1 MDFSL
6 AVLLAAFAGG
16 CLGALCGALIAFALT
31 GAIVL
36 LGVGV
41 ALAGGDVDVLGTV
54 AFGPVFGPHVAFAGA
69 VAAVAYAARRGYVE
83 SGRDIATPLASLGRP
98 DPIVVGGLFGVGGYA
113 VQQLLAEL
121 LAKSDGTGAYTDT
134 VALAVVVSAL
144 AARFAFGSTGL
155 LGARPTRRARPPMAG
170 GSQEADLAFADESS
184 GVAAEEAERVAGAS
198 PRAIDDAGGAV
209 DGVRGRA
216 EAPAEWV
223 PWQRAWSQAALLG
236 LVSGVAA
243 AWALATV
250 AEVDAA
256 YAGAGTLVGFG
267 VSASLLA
274 LLVVGASVPVTHHMT
289 LPAAVA
295 AGFVIAAGGTA
306 LAAIA
311 VGALCGVLGALLGE
325 ACARVFLIHGDTHI
339 DPPAIAIALMTTAI
353 VLTDLAL

>member
-6 AVLLAAFAGG
+6 ELLLAAFAGG
-16 CLGALCGALIAFALT
+16 CFGALCSALIAFALT

-41 ALAGGDVDVLGTV
+41 ALAGGSVDVLGTF

-69 VAAVAYAARRGYVE
+69 VAAVAYAARRGHVE

-113 VQQLLAEL
+113 VQQVLVEL
-121 LAKSDGTGAYTDT
+121 LAKSDGSGFYTDT

-144 AARFAFGSTGL
+144 VARFAFGSAGL
-155 LGARPTRRARPPMAG
+155 LGARPARRPRPIMAG
-170 GSQEADLAFADESS
+170 GSQEADLAFSGESI
-184 GVAAEEAERVAGAS
+184 GVAAKDAESVVGAS
-198 PRAIDDAGGAV
+198 PRAIEDAGGTA
-209 DGVRGRA
+209 DEVRGRV
-216 EAPAEWV
+216 EAPPEWV
-223 PWQRAWSQAALLG
+223 PWQRDWSQAALLG

-243 AWALATV
+243 AWVLGAV
-250 AEVDAA
+250 AEVDPSL
-256 YAGAGTLVGFG
+256 AGAGALVGFG

-295 AGFVIAAGGTA
+295 AGFMIAAGGTT

-325 ACARVFLIHGDTHI
+325 ACARLFLVHGDTHV
-339 DPPAIAIALMTTAI
+339 DPPALAIALMTTAI

>member
-6 AVLLAAFAGG
+6 SLLLAAFAGG
-16 CLGALCGALIAFALT
+16 CFGALCGALIAFALT

-41 ALAGGDVDVLGTV
+41 ALAGGSVDVLGTF

-69 VAAVAYAARRGYVE
+69 VAAVAYAARRGHVE

-113 VQQLLAEL
+113 VQQVLVEL
-121 LAKSDGTGAYTDT
+121 LAKSDGSGFYTDT

-144 AARFAFGSTGL
+144 VARFAFGSAGL
-155 LGARPTRRARPPMAG
+155 LGARPARRPRPIMAG
-170 GSQEADLAFADESS
+170 GSQEADALEPLA
-184 GVAAEEAERVAGAS
+184 AA
-198 PRAIDDAGGAV
+198 P
-209 DGVRGRA
+209 A
-216 EAPAEWV
+216 EAPPEWV
-223 PWQRAWSQAALLG
+223 PWQRAWGQAALLG
-236 LVSGVAA
+236 LVSGIAA
-243 AWALATV
+243 AWVLAAV
-250 AEVDAA
+250 AEVDPA

-295 AGFVIAAGGTA
+295 AGFVLAAGGTS

-325 ACARVFLIHGDTHI
+325 ACARAFLVHGDTHV
-339 DPPAIAIALMTTAI
+339 DPPALAIALMTTAI

>member
-6 AVLLAAFAGG
+6 SMLLAAFAGG
-16 CLGALCGALIAFALT
+16 CFGALCGALIAFALT

-36 LGVGV
+36 LGVAV
-41 ALAGGDVDVLGTV
+41 ALAGGRVDVLGTM

-83 SGRDIATPLASLGRP
+83 TGRDIATPLASLGKP

-113 VQQLLAEL
+113 IQQLLVEL
-121 LAKSDGTGAYTDT
+121 LAKSDGTGFYTDT
-134 VALAVVVSAL
+134 VALSVGITAVV
-144 AARFAFGSTGL
+144 ARFAFGAGGL
-155 LGARPTRRARPPMAG
+155 LGARPQRRARPIMAG
-170 GSQEADLAFADESS
+170 GSQEADAL
-184 GVAAEEAERVAGAS
+184 G
-198 PRAIDDAGGAV
+198 
-209 DGVRGRA
+209 A
-216 EAPAEWV
+216 EALPAEPEPTWV

-236 LVSGVAA
+236 LVSGIASAWVLAELNAVDSAYVGAA
-243 AWALATV
+243 
-250 AEVDAA
+250 
-256 YAGAGTLVGFG
+256 TLIGFG

-295 AGFVIAAGGTA
+295 AGFVAAAGGSVLT
-306 LAAIA
+306 IVA

-325 ACARVFLIHGDTHI
+325 LCARLFLIHGDTHV
-339 DPPAIAIALMTTAI
+339 DPPALAIALMTTAI